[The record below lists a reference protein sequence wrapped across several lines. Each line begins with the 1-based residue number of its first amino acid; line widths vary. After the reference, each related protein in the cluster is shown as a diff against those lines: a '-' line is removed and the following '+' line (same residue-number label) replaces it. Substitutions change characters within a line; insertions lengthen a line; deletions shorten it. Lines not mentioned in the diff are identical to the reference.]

1 MRCTD
6 FLICLLDASAGN
18 IQGRTL
24 LQKRAFFVCQDPN
37 IDVDLDFIPHY
48 YGPFSPTLDVA
59 LGELKSLGF
68 VDETT
73 TGFGLVGTS
82 GFEVRR
88 HDYHLTDDG
97 KQIARLLKESE
108 ARAYQKIAE
117 GLQRIKEAGDPNYLE
132 LSVAAKA
139 FFILKRK
146 NRPLTHDEVLR
157 AARDFN
163 WNISEQSLGRAV
175 SFLEKLGLVQTG

>member
-1 MRCTD
+1 MRPTD
-6 FLICLLDASAGN
+6 FLICLLDASAGS

-24 LQKRAFFVCQDPN
+24 LQKRAFFVCQDPK
-37 IDVDLDFIPHY
+37 IEVALDFIPHY

-68 VDETT
+68 VDEAT

-82 GFEVRR
+82 GFEIRR

-97 KQIARLLKESE
+97 KQIAGLLKQSDVE
-108 ARAYQKIAE
+108 AYERITA
-117 GLQRIKEAGDPNYLE
+117 GFQRIKEAGDPNYME

-146 NRPLTHDEVLR
+146 NRPLTHEEVLR
-157 AARDFN
+157 AASDFN

>member
-1 MRCTD
+1 MRSTD
-6 FLICLLDASAGN
+6 FLICLLDASAGS

-37 IDVDLDFIPHY
+37 IDVALDFIPHY

-68 VDETT
+68 VGERT
-73 TGFGLVGTS
+73 TGFGLVGPS

-88 HDYHLTDDG
+88 HDYYLTDDG
-97 KQIARLLKESE
+97 RQIAKLLKQSE
-108 ARAYQKIAE
+108 AEAHERITA
-117 GLQRIKEAGDPNYLE
+117 GLERIKEAGDPNYFE
-132 LSVAAKA
+132 LSIAAKA

-146 NRPLTHDEVLR
+146 NRPLTHGEVLR
-157 AARDFN
+157 AAGDFN
-163 WNISEQSLGRAV
+163 WNISEHSLGRAV